1 MSIFLLIARNIRRDI
16 FNQVAFHPVN
26 DFDTFFRRQCLHYRE
41 WLDNTMIGNG
51 DRGMIPFFYRGQQTV
66 HINQRVRT
74 HFGMEVQ
81 FDARRRMII
90 LMTVRAGRHQH

>member
-1 MSIFLLIARNIRRDI
+1 
-16 FNQVAFHPVN
+16 
-26 DFDTFFRRQCLHYRE
+26 
-41 WLDNTMIGNG
+41 MIGNG

-90 LMTVRAGRHQH
+90 LMTVRPGRHQH